1 MLRSRMSR
9 RLLLKGTAALGAVVS
24 ASSRLVG
31 QQAVSRS
38 AAAPGVPLPPR
49 GEFVIRGAT
58 VLSMDPNTGD
68 FAAGDVQC
76 AMARSSRWG
85 RGSMRRTS
93 SSWTAAA

>member
-24 ASSRLVG
+24 ASSRRVG

-38 AAAPGVPLPPR
+38 AAAPRGAPLPPR

-58 VLSMDPNTGD
+58 VLSMDPNVGD
-68 FAAGDVQC
+68 FATGDVHVRDGAIVAVGPRIDASNVQQ
-76 AMARSSRWG
+76 
-85 RGSMRRTS
+85 
-93 SSWTAAA
+93 